1 MDCRTA
7 QQKIMAYIQ
16 RQLNDR
22 ELEDFIEHI
31 RNCPTC
37 SEELEVYFTIY
48 YALEKL
54 DQDEQGSYN
63 MQELLEKDLEQAK
76 RKVQKRTVLKFYRR
90 LFLAACACVVVMLA
104 ATGLQAMV
112 TGSIEKTFLYNVFH
126 EEQTETHRETEMT
139 AAAISG
145 EKETGEPEPETNRK
159 FQIIITVPETEYITE
174 KVIDLTGGTDAVP
187 PGK

>member
-31 RNCPTC
+31 QNCPTC

-76 RKVQKRTVLKFYRR
+76 RKVQKRIVLKFYRR
-90 LFLAACACVVVMLA
+90 LFLAVCAFVVVMLA
-104 ATGLQAMV
+104 GNGIQAMI
-112 TGSIEKTFLYNVFH
+112 TGSVESTFLYTMFH
-126 EEQTETHRETEMT
+126 EQAESKRETEMT
-139 AAAISG
+139 AAAVFT
-145 EKETGEPEPETNRK
+145 EKETAEPEPETNRK

-174 KVIDLTGGTDAVP
+174 KVIDLTGGNNAVSL
-187 PGK
+187 GK